1 MDQWSSGVVEYS
13 LQSKFITP
21 LLQHPNT
28 PLFSHCQRFIEA
40 RFAANG
46 GVSMNDAALCSFV
59 DRRDDR
65 ADLISAGRRRGTHLL
80 LNCPQLCQNAAIAK

>member
-1 MDQWSSGVVEYS
+1 MDQWSMASEQ
-13 LQSKFITP
+13 LIAP

-28 PLFSHCQRFIEA
+28 PLFSPCQRFIEA

-65 ADLISAGRRRGTHLL
+65 SDLISAGCRRGTRLL
-80 LNCPQLCQNAAIAK
+80 LNCPQTCQNAAISK